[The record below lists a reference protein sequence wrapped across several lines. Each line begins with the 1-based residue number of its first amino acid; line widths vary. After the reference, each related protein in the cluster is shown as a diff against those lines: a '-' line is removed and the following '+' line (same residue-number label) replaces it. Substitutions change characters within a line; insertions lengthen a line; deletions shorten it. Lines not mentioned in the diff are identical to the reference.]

1 VENSSHLPTKNSSGI
16 SGESYNFAHNSLQGF
31 EVQSP
36 VGGMTM
42 DTHTVSFWT
51 NLLQDD
57 TQNFKKWWDLESG
70 SNGKLYLMVTNDN
83 PPKPKIEWSNLSPGI
98 GLTSPATPY

>member
-1 VENSSHLPTKNSSGI
+1 
-16 SGESYNFAHNSLQGF
+16 
-31 EVQSP
+31 
-36 VGGMTM
+36 M

-98 GLTSPATPY
+98 GLTSPNGSSYALLNSTDWHHLVTVSEGGKKDRS